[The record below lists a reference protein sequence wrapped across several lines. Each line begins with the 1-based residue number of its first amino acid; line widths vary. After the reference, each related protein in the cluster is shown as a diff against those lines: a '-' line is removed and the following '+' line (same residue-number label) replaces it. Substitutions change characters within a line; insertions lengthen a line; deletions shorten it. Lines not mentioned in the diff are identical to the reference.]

1 MTRPEAMTSRSVR
14 VKAARRLTQR
24 AHRVSERLFLAEGP
38 QAVRE
43 ALRRPGCVVEV
54 FATPAATARHSEL
67 EQSAAQSAVDWH
79 LADDG
84 ALASLTDARSPQ
96 GLVAVCHGVDVSLSE
111 LDWRD
116 ARLVCVCAN
125 VRDPGNAGTVIRC
138 ADAAGAD
145 AVVLA
150 GTSVDPYNPK
160 AVRASAGSLFHQPLV
175 AAPSVE
181 DTVGTFRRYG
191 LVVLAAD
198 GAGDLSLEELDAES
212 LRRPTAWLFGNE
224 AWGLPADV
232 IALADQVVRVPI
244 YGAAE
249 SLNLATAAA
258 LCLYASAREQRH
270 VTHGDGLTH
279 QA

>member
-1 MTRPEAMTSRSVR
+1 MTRPAAMTSRSVR
-14 VKAARRLTQR
+14 VKSTRRLTQR
-24 AHRVSERLFLAEGP
+24 AYRVSDRLFLAEGP

-54 FATPAATARHSEL
+54 FATAAATARHSDL
-67 EQSAAQSAVDWH
+67 EQSASQTTVDWH

-84 ALASLTDARSPQ
+84 ALESLTEARSPQ
-96 GLVAVCHGVDVSLSE
+96 GLVAVCRCLDVSL
-111 LDWRD
+111 RD
-116 ARLVCVCAN
+116 LEWQHVRLVCVCAN

-181 DTVGTFRRYG
+181 DTVGTLRRHG

-258 LCLYASAREQRH
+258 LCLYASAREQRQ
-270 VTHGDGLTH
+270 VTHGDGRTH

>member
-181 DTVGTFRRYG
+181 DTVGTLRRYG